1 MVVWD
6 ANGMLMIADEYT
18 EQWLDDV
25 MAQVVQELGTIE
37 MDECSLEEFWVQ

>member
-6 ANGMLMIADEYT
+6 ANRMLMIADEHT
-18 EQWLDDV
+18 EQWSDNV

-37 MDECSLEEFWVQ
+37 IDKCSLEEFWV